1 MVGFD
6 IPFAFVA
13 AGALNWRAQGKRPD
27 LAMLMGTAG
36 VAVPGLAYLERFPD
50 WDLQYFV
57 DPSTLPMGM
66 SAVFM
71 LAITLSAYAGM
82 KVGPCC
88 PKWILA
94 GLGVMVA
101 VLIGT
106 LPRTLAVGKFA
117 DYHACAAP
125 TIGKVCD
132 MPVIGMDWLMFG
144 LPWFALHGLIAAYC
158 IWGVEKT
165 RREAAA

>member
-88 PKWILA
+88 PKWILG
-94 GLGVMVA
+94 GLGLLVA
-101 VLIGT
+101 ILIGT
-106 LPRTLAVGKFA
+106 IPRTLAVGTYA
-117 DYHACAAP
+117 QYHAGEAP
-125 TIGKVCD
+125 T
-132 MPVIGMDWLMFG
+132 MGMDWLMFG
-144 LPWFALHGLIAAYC
+144 LPWFALHGLIAGYC

-165 RREAAA
+165 RKEAQSE

>member
-13 AGALNWRAQGKRPD
+13 AGALNWRAEGKRPD

-36 VAVPGLAYLERFPD
+36 VAVPGLAYLEKFPD
-50 WDLQYFV
+50 WDWQYFV
-57 DPSTLPMGM
+57 DPATLPVGMPALFMG
-66 SAVFM
+66 
-71 LAITLSAYAGM
+71 AITLSAYAGM

-94 GLGVMVA
+94 GLGVLIA

-106 LPRTLAVGKFA
+106 IPRTLAVGSYA
-117 DYHACAAP
+117 EYHAGNAAP
-125 TIGKVCD
+125 
-132 MPVIGMDWLMFG
+132 IGMDWLMFG

-165 RREAAA
+165 RKEAST